1 MFLHM
6 AASSSPPTL
15 SGTYE
20 VISGVETIW
29 QKPDTAPRGLLFLA
43 HGCQHGAI
51 DFWPQSPKCTQ
62 CIGLPEEVRIT
73 RFALQAGWAVVAM
86 SSADRTFSRCW
97 SFEEDGP
104 AVAGAL
110 KTLRAAQGLESV
122 PIAAMG
128 ASSGGAFVLQLPQA
142 VPGLQA
148 VVSQIMAIP
157 PQMLMAQESQPF
169 PPALFIHM
177 ERDGRTSAMVDKCV
191 AKLTKNGLKAAQILA
206 PSLPIDDAFFS
217 NRIVGLSGHA
227 SQRLRHALERASLLD
242 GQGKL
247 RDDPRR
253 SDWREAVR
261 AAPGAPT
268 LSEQLP
274 GVAPGHADSL
284 QPDASALSEEL
295 NVAWAMHEITAD
307 FMPQTIAWIESKGA
321 STTPQ
326 QTAAP
331 EL

>member
-1 MFLHM
+1 MFLHV
-6 AASSSPPTL
+6 AASSRPPTL
-15 SGTYE
+15 SGTLE
-20 VISGVETIW
+20 VVSGVETVW
-29 QKPDTAPRGLLFLA
+29 QRPDVAPRGLLFLA
-43 HGCQHGAI
+43 HGCQHSAT

-73 RFALQAGWAVVAM
+73 RFALHAGWAVVAM
-86 SSADRTFSRCW
+86 SSTDRTFSRCW

-104 AVAGAL
+104 VVASAL
-110 KTLRAAQGLESV
+110 KTLRAAQGLDGV
-122 PIAAMG
+122 PLAAMG
-128 ASSGGAFVLQLPQA
+128 ASSGGAFVLQLPQLTL
-142 VPGLQA
+142 GLQA

-177 ERDGRTSAMVDKCV
+177 ERDGRTSAMVEKCV
-191 AKLTKNGLKAAQILA
+191 AKLTKNGLKAAQIQA

-217 NRIVGLSGHA
+217 SRISGLSGHA

-261 AAPGAPT
+261 GASGAPP
-268 LSEQLP
+268 LAEQLP
-274 GVAPGHADSL
+274 GVAPGQADSL
-284 QPDASALSEEL
+284 QPDASALAEEL

-307 FMPQTIAWIESKGA
+307 FMPQTFAWIESRGA
-321 STTPQ
+321 STTPH
-326 QTAAP
+326 TPAAP